1 MMLVAGTVALVVLGR
16 IDASAADAARAQAAK
31 REAHAHALAV
41 SAHAI
46 EQRSQ
51 RIAAASSSVFDD
63 LKTVQDT
70 MQAAVDSQDKLTGI
84 SNQSASLFNQGQ
96 VSASQSL
103 MKIQGQAALT
113 DLTTKTAAAHQAVVV
128 LQQAMTQ
135 LKEAI
140 DA

>member
-1 MMLVAGTVALVVLGR
+1 MLLAAAVTLVVLGR
-16 IDASAADAARAQAAK
+16 MDSSAADAARAQAAK

-41 SAHAI
+41 SAHVA

-51 RIAAASSSVFDD
+51 RIAAASRNVFSD

-70 MQAAVDSQDKLTGI
+70 MQAAVDSQDTLTGI

-96 VSASQSL
+96 ISASQSL
-103 MKIQGQAALT
+103 MKTQGQAALT
-113 DLTTKTAAAHQAVVV
+113 DLTTKTAAAHQAVVA

-135 LKEAI
+135 LKEAL